1 MVEQDKTRSGESSES
16 APGAQETSSQPGN
29 GSKLGSA
36 GPAAQPPQQPHKKQ
50 LSQHVTWERSIEILK
65 LVATVWVAGVGTI
78 VTMQFNERQHE
89 LARIEAIAKMLP
101 HLSASTIEPE
111 KKAQSE
117 SDRRT
122 GAAGGAAS
130 SPAVVASAGSKS
142 NKTPASLSAAIAA
155 ATAPAPKGKTQS
167 DMSKDG
173 AIWAIFRTA
182 NNKMMLRDLA
192 SLFPE
197 DIYRVVSS
205 IAVAG
210 GLEHDEDALTA
221 LQVAS
226 EKLASKYTDAGR
238 TELAGRLYNQA
249 VRLKERRRGES
260 VPIYIV
266 DLADPEVDSV
276 QTDEHTHSLIMS
288 LNRLGS
294 LHLQDSDKA
303 HRINA
308 SHWQAKQLF
317 KRARQIGI
325 GEDDNEDKV
334 EAARA
339 DVGLSKIYS
348 KEGHEKLAEMYLK
361 EALKI
366 EEETLGK
373 DNPETVSTQKM
384 LNDLKNH
391 GPQSTESKD

>member
-1 MVEQDKTRSGESSES
+1 MAEPDKARGTDTDED
-16 APGAQETSSQPGN
+16 AT
-29 GSKLGSA
+29 
-36 GPAAQPPQQPHKKQ
+36 KKQ
-50 LSQHVTWERSIEILK
+50 PSHHFTWERSIEILK

-101 HLSASTIEPE
+101 HL
-111 KKAQSE
+111 
-117 SDRRT
+117 
-122 GAAGGAAS
+122 AAS
-130 SPAVVASAGSKS
+130 SVESERKTRSESSRTATAADGAESQTNKGSVPAGQDAKSAPPSNDPASAKV
-142 NKTPASLSAAIAA
+142 SAA
-155 ATAPAPKGKTQS
+155 PPKGRTQS

-182 NNKMMLRDLA
+182 NNKVMLRDLA

-210 GLEHDEDALTA
+210 GLERDEDALTA

-238 TELAGRLYNQA
+238 TELAGRLYSQA

-260 VPIYIV
+260 VPVYIV
-266 DLADPEVDSV
+266 DIADPEVDAMESG
-276 QTDEHTHSLIMS
+276 EHTHSLILS
-288 LNRLGS
+288 LNKLGN
-294 LHLQDSDKA
+294 LHMQESDKTR
-303 HRINA
+303 RINA

-317 KRARQIGI
+317 KRARQIGMDTPTK
-325 GEDDNEDKV
+325 EDEI

-339 DVGLSKIYS
+339 DVGLAKIYS
-348 KEGHEKLAEMYLK
+348 REGHAKLAESYLR
-361 EALKI
+361 EALRI
-366 EEETLGK
+366 EDKVLSK
-373 DNPETVSTQKM
+373 DSPELAETQK
-384 LNDLKNH
+384 LLSDLEKN
-391 GPQSTESKD
+391 GPENKESKE